1 MEQNKSSNLPIIL
14 GVLLIMAAAVAI
26 YFGMKHTQEVK
37 KAALQQ
43 IEIDS
48 LIAVRT
54 TLEGDVDRLNTE
66 YSLIAIEN
74 DSLKGSLANA
84 REVIAQREDQLRRA
98 QRRAANDVQ
107 AVKDQIAALESDKS
121 QLATTIDR
129 LKTENQ
135 ELKDNNA
142 ELQQQ
147 LSASMQ
153 QNTTLQSQM
162 GDLEMAN
169 TLLEKRTAELANSS
183 YKTSA
188 MQVNIAKK
196 NDKSTIRS
204 GRVKKFKVSFD
215 LVEVPEEFQGEQ
227 TLYLTITDANGVSIT
242 EGGEKVKVG
251 ANQQALV
258 IEAIEKK
265 KVNIGT
271 TQRLDFSHDL
281 QTKAKKGFLIFSI
294 YAEKGLLGSTMF
306 QLI

>member
-26 YFGMKHTQEVK
+26 YFGLKHTQEVK
-37 KAALQQ
+37 KAAVQQ
-43 IEIDS
+43 MEIDS
-48 LIAVRT
+48 LVEVRT
-54 TLEGDVDRLNTE
+54 ALEGDVDRLNTE

-74 DSLKGSLANA
+74 DSLKGSLENA
-84 REVIAQREDQLRRA
+84 REVIAQREAQLRRA

-107 AVKDQIAALESDKS
+107 VVKDQIAALEADKS
-121 QLATTIDR
+121 QLGTTIER
-129 LKTENQ
+129 LRTENQ

-142 ELQQQ
+142 ALQEQ
-147 LSASMQ
+147 LTASQQ
-153 QNTTLQSQM
+153 QNTTLQSQV

-169 TLLEKRTAELANSS
+169 TLLEKRTSELANSS

-188 MQVNIAKK
+188 MQVNVAKK
-196 NDKSTIRS
+196 NDKTTIRS
-204 GRVKKFKVSFD
+204 GRVKKLKVSFD
-215 LVEVPEEFQGEQ
+215 LVDVPQEYQGEQ

-251 ANQQALV
+251 ADKQALV
-258 IEAIEKK
+258 IEALEKK
-265 KVNIGT
+265 NINIGA
-271 TQRLDFSHDL
+271 TQRLNFSHEL